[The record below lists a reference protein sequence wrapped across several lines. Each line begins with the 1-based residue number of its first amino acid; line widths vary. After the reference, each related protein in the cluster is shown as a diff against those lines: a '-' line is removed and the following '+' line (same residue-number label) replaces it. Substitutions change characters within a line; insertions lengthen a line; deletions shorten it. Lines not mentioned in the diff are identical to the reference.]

1 MAQQLNGWNRGTWGQ
16 LAFGEGDLPVPT
28 TGLAGTTGLG
38 SVISTGAALTGVT
51 GLAGAGAIGQESATG
66 NAEVAVTNVIG
77 TTAVNSVSLITNNIL
92 PITLG
97 AATGALGDETVQASA
112 NAHLD
117 NTNILATGVI
127 ADILVWSLIDD
138 SQTPNYSAISTTQ
151 TPSWSEVA

>member
-77 TTAVNSVSLITNNIL
+77 TTAVNSVGLITNNIL

-97 AATGALGDETVQASA
+97 AATGSVNSVSPSA
-112 NAHLD
+112 AANVFPTEV
-117 NTNILATGVI
+117 NATGTLGN
-127 ADILVWSLIDD
+127 ILVWSLIDD
-138 SQTPNYSAISTTQ
+138 SQTPNYSTISTTQ